1 MGEKPVKLIKKLNH
15 FLKDECGASM
25 VEYGVAL
32 LVVTGVGITFMTNV
46 GSITGQTVTDASQ
59 VVNGNV
65 AC

>member
-1 MGEKPVKLIKKLNH
+1 MGDKPVKLIKKLNR
-15 FLKDECGASM
+15 FVKDECGASM

-46 GSITGQTVTDASQ
+46 GSITGQTVTDACQ